1 MYNRYLPQNVPLAPL
16 EPPPVSVSTSS
27 PPPPPPSGKGEN
39 PLNTLWR
46 RLNLTPESG
55 HELSAVLHRFH
66 LEELDTGDLLLA
78 LILLLLILEDG
89 DHWDLIITLGL
100 MILFSLSEP

>member
-1 MYNRYLPQNVPLAPL
+1 MYNRYLPQNVPLSPL
-16 EPPPVSVSTSS
+16 EPPSAPASPSSS
-27 PPPPPPSGKGEN
+27 PPFSSPGKGEN
-39 PLNTLWR
+39 PLNALWR
-46 RLNLTPESG
+46 KLNLTPESG
-55 HELSAVLHRFH
+55 HELSALLHRFH